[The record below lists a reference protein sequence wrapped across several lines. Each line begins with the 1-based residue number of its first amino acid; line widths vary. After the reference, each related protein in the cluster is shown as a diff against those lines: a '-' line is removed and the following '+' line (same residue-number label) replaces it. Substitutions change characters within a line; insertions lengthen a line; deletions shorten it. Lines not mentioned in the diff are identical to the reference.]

1 METDNNIPLAST
13 IVLQENVFTMK
24 NTFADHGNEIEE
36 IISKKPPFILRWGI
50 SILLFIF
57 LALLAI
63 SWFIQYPDT
72 VTAKG
77 SLNSINAPKEVM
89 VQSSGKLVR
98 LFAKEGQ
105 QAVANEVLGYMES
118 IASHDE
124 VIALSR
130 LLDTVSTMAFDNRTN
145 DIVAILP
152 ASFNN
157 LGELQT
163 AYQTFSQAFINFS
176 NYLSNGFYLR
186 KRGMLNNDMGYL
198 QRLHSSLQQQKG
210 LLQQDLSLTDTTF
223 KAHQQLKEDKV
234 ISAMDYRNEKSKLLA
249 KEMTMPQISS
259 SIISNESQQN
269 EKQKEIAE
277 LENQIQQQK
286 GLFVQALNTFKSQV
300 EDWKKKYLLIAPI
313 DGTVSFSTFLQENQQ
328 LRQGQVI
335 CFINPGNSNYYAEAL
350 IPQYNFGKVKT
361 GQEVLLKFQAYPYQE
376 FGSVKGRIEF
386 ISNAPSDSGYLAKV
400 ILSEGLVTNYKKRV
414 LYRTGLSMQAD
425 IITDK
430 RRLLER
436 FFSSFRSKLN

>member
-1 METDNNIPLAST
+1 MPTDKEIYDTIELADGFENSNRSGKHLLRST
-13 IVLQENVFTMK
+13 EATEL
-24 NTFADHGNEIEE
+24 
-36 IISKKPPFILRWGI
+36 ISNKPGFLVRWGI
-50 SILLFIF
+50 TILCGI
-57 LALLAI
+57 AACLLAI

-72 VTAKG
+72 VTARG

-89 VQSSGKLVR
+89 VQSSGKLVK

-105 QAVANEVLGYMES
+105 QAGKNEVLGYMES
-118 IASHDE
+118 TARHDE
-124 VIALSR
+124 VLGLSK
-130 LLDTVSTMAFDNRTN
+130 LLDTVSTMAVDNRTN
-145 DIVAILP
+145 GIADILP
-152 ASFNN
+152 ASVNN
-157 LGELQT
+157 LGELQSS
-163 AYQTFSQAFINFS
+163 YQIFSQAFSTFI

-198 QRLHSSLQQQKG
+198 QKLHSSLQQQKG

-223 KAHQQLKEDKV
+223 KAHEKLKEDKV

-249 KEMTMPQISS
+249 KEMTLPQISS

-277 LENQIQQQK
+277 LENEIQQQK
-286 GLFVQALNTFKSQV
+286 GLFIQALNTFKSQV

-335 CFINPGNSNYYAEAL
+335 CFINPGNSNYYVEAV

-386 ISNAPSDSGYLAKV
+386 ISTAPSDSGYLAK
-400 ILSEGLVTNYKKRV
+400 ILLPQGLVTNYKKQ
-414 LYRTGLSMQAD
+414 LQYRTGLSMQAD

>member
-1 METDNNIPLAST
+1 MPIDKEIYDRVELVDEFENSDLNGNHLLRSTEASE
-13 IVLQENVFTMK
+13 L
-24 NTFADHGNEIEE
+24 
-36 IISKKPPFILRWGI
+36 ISNKPGFLVRWGI
-50 SILLFIF
+50 TILCCI
-57 LALLAI
+57 AVCLLAI
-63 SWFIQYPDT
+63 SWFIQYPDI
-72 VTAKG
+72 VIARG
-77 SLNSINAPKEVM
+77 SLNSINAPKEVI
-89 VQSSGKLVR
+89 VQSNGKLIK

-105 QAVANEVLGYMES
+105 QAGKNEVLGYIES
-118 IASHDE
+118 TASHDE
-124 VIALSR
+124 VIALSN
-130 LLDTVSTMAFDNRTN
+130 LLDTVSTMANNNQTDG
-145 DIVAILP
+145 IIKILP

-157 LGELQT
+157 LGELQSS
-163 AYQTFSQAFINFS
+163 YQIFSQAFSTFS

-198 QRLHSSLQQQKG
+198 QKLHTSLQQQKG

-223 KAHQQLKEDKV
+223 KAHEKLKDEKV

-269 EKQKEIAE
+269 EKRKEIAE

-286 GLFVQALNTFKSQV
+286 GLFVQALNTFKSQL
-300 EDWKKKYLLIAPI
+300 EDWKKKFLLIAPI
-313 DGTVSFSTFLQENQQ
+313 DGTISFSTFLQENQQ

-335 CFINPGNSNYYAEAL
+335 CFINPGNSNYYVEAL
-350 IPQYNFGKVKT
+350 IPQYNFGKVKN
-361 GQEVLLKFQAYPYQE
+361 GQDVLLKFQAYPYQE

-400 ILSEGLVTNYKKRV
+400 ILPEGLVTNYKRPV
-414 LYRTGLSMQAD
+414 QYRTGLSMQAD

-436 FFSSFRSKLN
+436 FFSSFRGKLN